1 MKAAELREMS
11 VNELQQKA
19 SELDDQLFRL
29 RLQKSMGQLESASK
43 LRPMRKDLARIRTLL
58 KEKGE

>member
-11 VNELQQKA
+11 AQELEQKA
-19 SELDDQLFRL
+19 QELDEQLFRL
-29 RLQKSMGQLESASK
+29 RIQKSMGQLESAAK

>member
-1 MKAAELREMS
+1 MKTAELREMS
-11 VNELQQKA
+11 VNELHQKA
-19 SELDDQLFRL
+19 QELDEQLFRL

>member
-1 MKAAELREMS
+1 MKAAELREMN

-19 SELDDQLFRL
+19 QELDDQLFRL
-29 RLQKSMGQLESASK
+29 RMQKSMGQLESASK

>member
-1 MKAAELREMS
+1 MKVAELREMS
-11 VNELQQKA
+11 AAELEQKA
-19 SELDDQLFRL
+19 QELDEQLFRL

>member
-11 VNELQQKA
+11 VQELEQKA
-19 SELDDQLFRL
+19 HELDEQLFRL

>member
-1 MKAAELREMS
+1 MKTAELREMS
-11 VNELQQKA
+11 VSELHQKA
-19 SELDDQLFRL
+19 QELDEQLFRL

>member
-1 MKAAELREMS
+1 MKTAELREMS

-19 SELDDQLFRL
+19 QELDEQLFRL

>member
-1 MKAAELREMS
+1 MKTAELRELS
-11 VNELQQKA
+11 VNELQQRA
-19 SELDDQLFRL
+19 QELDEQLFRL